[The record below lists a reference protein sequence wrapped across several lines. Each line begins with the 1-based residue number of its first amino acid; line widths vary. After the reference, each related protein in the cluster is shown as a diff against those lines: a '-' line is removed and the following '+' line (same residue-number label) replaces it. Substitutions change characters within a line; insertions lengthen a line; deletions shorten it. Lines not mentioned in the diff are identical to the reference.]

1 MSESD
6 NVEANVRH
14 DLRAVEFSFL
24 DSKNICCGL
33 CGEIVLYDLLLSS
46 HIPQH
51 HPEVMK
57 SSRYLRL
64 QYSHSLIHYFP
75 LELVKER

>member
-1 MSESD
+1 MTENG

-51 HPEVMK
+51 HPEVME
-57 SSRYLRL
+57 
-64 QYSHSLIHYFP
+64 LILTHNCI
-75 LELVKER
+75 LLI